1 MSDESKYNSFTATDI
16 ERYYNGQ
23 MSAAERH
30 ALEKAALDDPFLADA
45 LEGYTFT
52 ATPVADVNV
61 IKERLQE
68 KVPKRGVVPFLPKTY
83 KWLQIAA
90 LFLVLAGAGWYL
102 YRYSFNSK
110 GEIAL
115 SKPSQ
120 QQQKE
125 TITNN
130 ALADSLNSPT
140 METSKST

>member
-1 MSDESKYNSFTATDI
+1 MNDASKHNSFTAVDI
-16 ERYYNGQ
+16 ERYYSGQ
-23 MSAAERH
+23 MTAAERH

-45 LEGYTFT
+45 LEGYAFT
-52 ATPVADVNV
+52 TTPVADVNV
-61 IKERLQE
+61 IKKRLEE
-68 KVPKRGVVPFLPKTY
+68 KVSKRRVVPFMRGNY

-102 YRYSFNSK
+102 YSYSFDSK

-120 QQQKE
+120 QKQKE